1 MTLFDHVKWLT
12 VPYCGDLNASSQP
25 MKVNILMYAAA
36 ADIKFSASF
45 LSSPLAHTAES
56 SWRKRIEAV
65 SRYASNLQETCKM
78 DICLPIASLLAFLL
92 YVNTIPA
99 DFAYDDRLVQL
110 FIYNVSCL

>member
-1 MTLFDHVKWLT
+1 MQ
-12 VPYCGDLNASSQP
+12 SSQP

-56 SWRKRIEAV
+56 SWRKRVEAV
-65 SRYASNLQETCKM
+65 SQYASNLQETCKM